1 MSISKIDNNNGHDD
15 WVKIP
20 VPRNSASLFYTIK
33 CALNTV
39 AAWFEL
45 RNMGSQ
51 LKSGFLIRFLTYV
64 IGDRDISLIARG
76 AFDGHVNVDN
86 LKLDKTL
93 VIPVLVK
100 GIVGNHMTLL
110 YLEKTAEGYNVEFY
124 DGKALPIT
132 HPLNANANEIYT
144 KIKKKSK
151 VASFKQLEKPLQFDA
166 HSCGVLAAWF
176 LEKRLNGSAFEAIAS
191 LNPHAIIETYR
202 EKLIQRSQ

>member
-20 VPRNSASLFYTIK
+20 VPRERSLFYTIK

-45 RNMGSQ
+45 RNRGSQ
-51 LKSGFLIRFLTYV
+51 LKSRQLIPFLSTV
-64 IGDRDISLIARG
+64 VGERDISLIASG
-76 AFDGHVNVDN
+76 ISNGHVNVDN
-86 LKLDKTL
+86 LKFDKTL

-110 YLEKTAEGYNVEFY
+110 YLEKTDEGYNVEFY

-144 KIKKKSK
+144 KIKQKTK

-191 LNPHAIIETYR
+191 LNPHAIIDTYR
-202 EKLIQRSQ
+202 EKLIQRLQ